1 MDQTLTKI
9 VFELK
14 IDADGYPPVAFES
27 MWGIETHRGA
37 HVIDNVPYYVYGVS
51 KGDTVAASVVDG
63 EHRALSVIE
72 RAGHSTLR
80 VFAEPPGER
89 AAIIA
94 ALERMGA
101 RCAVTQ
107 RVSLFAVDIPPD
119 ADFATIDGFLAA
131 SCDGDRVAY
140 EDACLQHGGL
150 DRDRMSECATL
161 ATIPLRLN

>member
-1 MDQTLTKI
+1 M
-9 VFELK
+9 
-14 IDADGYPPVAFES
+14 
-27 MWGIETHRGA
+27 
-37 HVIDNVPYYVYGVS
+37 
-51 KGDTVAASVVDG
+51 
-63 EHRALSVIE
+63 
-72 RAGHSTLR
+72 
-80 VFAEPPGER
+80 
-89 AAIIA
+89 AIIA
-94 ALERMGA
+94 ALERIGA